1 MTEKMDLTILIPVY
15 NEAATL
21 RKIIPE
27 ICQFGV
33 AHGIALI
40 WINDGSTDESAEI
53 IQDLAEHGT
62 VVSHKLN
69 QGYGGALKSGILAAK
84 TRYVISIDA
93 DGQHYLP
100 DVIAL
105 FEVCMEQDA
114 DMVTGRRASCDDSC
128 YRKVGKAALRSIAE
142 WFMPLHVHD
151 INTGMKLYRRDL
163 AMQYIGLLPNSM
175 AYSDT
180 VLFTFIYQ
188 RHKVVEHPIT
198 IQERM
203 GGQSTI
209 TTRTAFQT
217 LYEILSIV
225 MLFNP
230 IRIFLPLALF
240 SFLLGVLWSIHF
252 IIENRG
258 VPVASGVLIISAVV
272 CFLIGLVAQQ
282 ISGIRHQLIHR
293 NTR

>member
-1 MTEKMDLTILIPVY
+1 MDLTILIPVY

-21 RKIIPE
+21 RQVVPE
-27 ICQFGV
+27 ICQFGK

-40 WINDGSTDESAEI
+40 WINDGSTDESADI
-53 IQDLAEHGT
+53 IQELAEHGT
-62 VVSHKLN
+62 VETHKIRR
-69 QGYGGALKSGILAAK
+69 GYGGALKSGIRAAK

-93 DGQHYLP
+93 DGQHHLP
-100 DVIAL
+100 DVITL
-105 FEVCMEQDA
+105 LKVREEQDA
-114 DMVTGRRASCDDSC
+114 DMVTGRRAACDDSP
-128 YRKVGKAALRSIAE
+128 YRRVGKAALHFISE
-142 WFMPLHVHD
+142 WLIPLHVQD

-163 AMQYIGLLPNSM
+163 AMQYIDLLPNSM

-180 VLFTFIYQ
+180 VLFAFIYQ
-188 RHKVVEHPIT
+188 RRKVVEHPIT
-198 IQERM
+198 IKKRM

-240 SFLLGVLWSIHF
+240 SFLLGVLWGIPF
-252 IIENRG
+252 LVRGRG
-258 VPVASGVLIISAVV
+258 VPVASGVLIISSVV

-282 ISGIRHQLIHR
+282 VSGVRQQLVR
-293 NTR
+293 WNAR

>member
-21 RKIIPE
+21 RQVIPE
-27 ICQFGV
+27 ICQFGK

-40 WINDGSTDESAEI
+40 WINDGSTDDSDEI
-53 IQDLAEHGT
+53 IQELAEHGT
-62 VVSHKLN
+62 VITHN
-69 QGYGGALKSGILAAK
+69 INRGYGGALKSGILAAK
-84 TRYVISIDA
+84 TSHVISIDA
-93 DGQHYLP
+93 DGQHHLP

-105 FEVCMEQDA
+105 FKVREEEDA
-114 DMVTGRRASCDDSC
+114 DMVTGKRPSCDDSC
-128 YRKVGKAALRSIAE
+128 YRKLGKAALRFVAE
-142 WFMPLHVHD
+142 WLIPLHVHD

-163 AMQYIGLLPNSM
+163 AMQYIDLLPNSM

-198 IQERM
+198 IQKRM
-203 GGQSTI
+203 CGQSTI

-240 SFLLGVLWSIHF
+240 SFLLGALWSIRF
-252 IIENRG
+252 IILKQG
-258 VPVASGVLIISAVV
+258 IPVASGVLIISAVV

-282 ISGIRHQLIHR
+282 ISGI
-293 NTR
+293 